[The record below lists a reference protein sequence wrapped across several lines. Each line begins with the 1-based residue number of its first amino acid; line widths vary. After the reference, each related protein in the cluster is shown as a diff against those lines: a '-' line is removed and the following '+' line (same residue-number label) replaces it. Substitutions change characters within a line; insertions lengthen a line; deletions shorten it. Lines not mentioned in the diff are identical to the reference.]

1 MAEDMVTVV
10 RSDLTEATPGEC
22 ELDGAGLTGGLA
34 LSAEGADD
42 DVTDD
47 ELTAL
52 ALACDPDEPL
62 DPEATPLDLYS
73 AQSFGLLPG
82 WYMPPVTAGGSR
94 RWQTP
99 VVVAIIAA
107 FLLIDALGLCITYG
121 QLIAA

>member
-1 MAEDMVTVV
+1 MVTKV
-10 RSDLTEATPGEC
+10 RSELTEAAPGYSD
-22 ELDGAGLTGGLA
+22 LDVAGLTRGQIP
-34 LSAEGADD
+34 GAGPSDEAGEEL
-42 DVTDD
+42 TDD

-52 ALACDPDEPL
+52 ALACDPEQPL
-62 DPEATPLDLYS
+62 DPDATPLDLRS
-73 AQSFGLLPG
+73 QSFGLLPG
-82 WYMPPVTAGGSR
+82 WYMPPVIAAGSR

>member
-1 MAEDMVTVV
+1 MVTGVW
-10 RSDLTEATPGEC
+10 SDLIEATSGDS
-22 ELDGAGLTGGLA
+22 ELDAAGPTGGPA
-34 LSAEGADD
+34 GAAEVADD
-42 DVTDD
+42 EVTDD

-52 ALACDPDEPL
+52 ALACDPDAPL

-73 AQSFGLLPG
+73 PQPFGLLPG

>member
-1 MAEDMVTVV
+1 MVTPVW
-10 RSDLTEATPGEC
+10 SDLTEVVPGDR
-22 ELDGAGLTGGLA
+22 ELDGAALTGAQA
-34 LSAEGADD
+34 LSAELSDD
-42 DVTDD
+42 ELTDE

-52 ALACDPDEPL
+52 ALACDPDQPL
-62 DPEATPLDLYS
+62 DPDATPLDPYS
-73 AQSFGLLPG
+73 HQSFGLLPG
-82 WYMPPVTAGGSR
+82 WYMPPVIAGASR

>member
-1 MAEDMVTVV
+1 MVTVV
-10 RSDLTEATPGEC
+10 RSDLAEAAPGDG
-22 ELDGAGLTGGLA
+22 ELDGAGLTGGQSQLC
-34 LSAEGADD
+34 DD
-42 DVTDD
+42 ELTDD
-47 ELTAL
+47 ELTTL
-52 ALACDPDEPL
+52 ALACDPDQPL
-62 DPEATPLDLYS
+62 DPSATPLDLYS
-73 AQSFGLLPG
+73 DRSFGLLPG

>member
-1 MAEDMVTVV
+1 MVTGVW
-10 RSDLTEATPGEC
+10 SDLSEATPGHSQ
-22 ELDGAGLTGGLA
+22 LDGAGRPGGQP
-34 LSAEGADD
+34 LSVGPSDD
-42 DVTDD
+42 ELTDD

-62 DPEATPLDLYS
+62 DPDATPLDLYS
-73 AQSFGLLPG
+73 HQSFGLLPG
-82 WYMPPVTAGGSR
+82 WYMPPVTAGRTR